1 MRSARG
7 ARSPELAVPLVL
19 LSAAVPVVL
28 FELWVLR
35 WRSHGSLARLYW
47 GSFGEFRST
56 RVSVC
61 TGAGAGAAA
70 GAAIGAV
77 DDVDVVDVV
86 LVVMLG
92 FVPLAS
98 PCGATAGWVMS
109 VLSGEV
115 PAVGLAAFGRAALG
129 SVAVELLWVES
140 ADHGLVELE
149 ELLAVSV
156 AAMVEDVDELE

>member
-70 GAAIGAV
+70 GAAIGA
-77 DDVDVVDVV
+77 DVDVVDVV

-98 PCGATAGWVMS
+98 PCCATAGWVMS

-140 ADHGLVELE
+140 ADHGLVELA
-149 ELLAVSV
+149 ELV
-156 AAMVEDVDELE
+156 DVDELE